1 MKILFLSDV
10 PFANPVSGS
19 EQMLN
24 QQATRLAKEGLN
36 VFAITRNSHPSPG
49 GIKFING
56 VVEGAYYA
64 CPQNTCEFLFK
75 LIKYP
80 PRFYRGFVRD
90 CPFQVVICHQ
100 PLNYCAL
107 LNKKSI
113 RQTPLIYN
121 FHSPSHEEYLLLHKN
136 RSSLINFFPAKVRQV
151 IETICLKRART
162 VMVESRYMK
171 KKVELIHR
179 IPGHKIIVN
188 PGGVDLE
195 RFKPAPKRDKLKAQ
209 FNLPKSK
216 THLLTVRNLEPR
228 MGLDNL
234 LKGMAHLKKQKIEV
248 HLTLGGEGIERKNLE
263 QLIAEL
269 KLDKDVN
276 LTGFIPPDLLPK
288 YYAAADFFILPT
300 RYLEGFGL
308 VTPESMACGTP
319 VLGTPVGAT
328 EEILLPFDPDLLFKN
343 ASPEA
348 MATGIRLA
356 VQRYVNNIKA
366 YNTLRGQ
373 CQEFAQNHYS
383 WERHMDQLTSII
395 RSAVLTS
402 SEAFV

>member
-10 PFANPVSGS
+10 SFANPVSGS

-24 QQATRLAKEGLN
+24 QQATRLAKEGLS
-36 VFAITRNSHPSPG
+36 VFAITRNSHPASE
-49 GIKFING
+49 GIKTING
-56 VVEGAYYA
+56 VVEGAYHA
-64 CPQNTCEFLFK
+64 CPQKIFEFFFRLTK
-75 LIKYP
+75 CP
-80 PRFYRGFVRD
+80 PKFYRHFVRD

-100 PLNYCAL
+100 PLNCCAL
-107 LNKKSI
+107 LHKKSL
-113 RQTPLIYN
+113 RQVPLIYN

-136 RSSLINFFPAKVRQV
+136 RSSFINFFPARTRQV
-151 IETICLKRART
+151 LENICLKRART
-162 VMVESRYMK
+162 VMVESCYMK
-171 KKVELIHR
+171 KKVELVHR
-179 IPGHKIIVN
+179 IPGTKIIVN

-195 RFKPAPKRDKLKAQ
+195 RFKPSLERDKLKTQ
-209 FNLPKSK
+209 FSLPEAT

-234 LKGMAHLKKQKIEV
+234 LKCMLHLKKQKVEV
-248 HLTLGGEGIERKNLE
+248 HLTIGGEGVERKNLE
-263 QLIAEL
+263 ELIAEL

-300 RYLEGFGL
+300 RHLEGFGL

-328 EEILLPFDPDLLFKN
+328 KEILSFFDSNFLFEN

-356 VQRYVNNIKA
+356 VQRYVDDKKA
-366 YNTLRGQ
+366 YDKLRGR
-373 CQEFAQNHYS
+373 CREFAHKHYS
-383 WERHMDQLTSII
+383 WERHINQLTSII
-395 RSAVLTS
+395 RSSLNIQ
-402 SEAFV
+402 